1 MSRNRDELIT
11 LINANIEWLEDNIH
25 SYDIIS
31 VGKVLDK
38 LSILAEAFGEEVT
51 EVYSLM
57 NTLEDDYKISVAR
70 YMKDNEGSAAKLE
83 REAEVMF
90 ADKKRDWTTAKNGFK
105 KLNTKLDRID
115 KILESHRQSISVLV
129 KTSVKNLTGV

>member
-1 MSRNRDELIT
+1 MSRSRDELIT
-11 LINANIEWLEDNIH
+11 LINQQIEWLEDNIH
-25 SYDIIS
+25 SYDILS

-38 LSILAEAFGEEVT
+38 LSILAESFGEEVS
-51 EVYSLM
+51 EVYALA
-57 NTLEDDYKISVAR
+57 NTLEDDYKISVAQ

-83 REAEVMF
+83 REAEVEF

-129 KTSVKNLTGV
+129 KTSVKNMTGI